1 LKINEIC
8 LKDIVKNTSP
18 GRASTMEAYINV
30 DELEMGVAVG
40 KGRAASMD
48 HAGAKRRL
56 QSSTGRPGSKAGRK
70 PSDGGVNTGSSA
82 MLPSIGGGGGG
93 IPKSSAYPQPVI
105 VLPHSEPLNE
115 EQ

>member
-1 LKINEIC
+1 MDPRGKPFKQRIVNFVMGLKQSQRDPLILKINEIC

-18 GRASTMEAYINV
+18 GRAGNMEAYINV

-56 QSSTGRPGSKAGRK
+56 
-70 PSDGGVNTGSSA
+70 
-82 MLPSIGGGGGG
+82 
-93 IPKSSAYPQPVI
+93 
-105 VLPHSEPLNE
+105 
-115 EQ
+115 